1 MIPYGRQNINQADI
15 DAVIDVLRSDFLTQ
29 GPVVPAFE
37 NAVAKYCGTQHA
49 VAVNSAT
56 SALHIACLALGVGHG
71 DTVWTSPITFVA
83 SANCA
88 LYCGAK
94 VDFVDIDPNTYN
106 LSVDRLKEKLEQAQQ
121 TGNVP
126 KVVIPVHLCGQS
138 CDMAGIYALS
148 QHYGFKIIEDASHA
162 IGGRYKDEPIGN
174 CRFSDITV
182 FSFHPVKIITTGE
195 GGIALTN
202 DNQSAKR
209 MQLLRSHGITS
220 DKADLS
226 PRPKEELW
234 NYQQIYLGY
243 NYRMT
248 DIQAALGLSQMQRL
262 NDFVSKRHTI
272 ATRYNQMLSAL
283 PVVQPWQHPDSY
295 SSFHLY
301 VIRLK
306 LDEISKTHRE
316 VYEML
321 RAAGV
326 LVNLHYIPVYRQP
339 YYEQMGFSAGYCAE
353 AEQYYSEAISLPMY
367 PGLTEQQQDYVVSA
381 LENALSGQGRRD
393 S

>member
-1 MIPYGRQNINQADI
+1 MIPYGRQDINQLDI
-15 DAVIDVLRSDFLTQ
+15 QAVVDVLRSDFLTQ

-37 NAVAKYCGTQHA
+37 NAVTTYCNSKYA

-56 SALHIACLALGVGHG
+56 SALHIACLALGVGKG
-71 DTVWTSPITFVA
+71 DIVWTSPITFVA
-83 SANCA
+83 SSNCA
-88 LYCGAK
+88 LYCGAT
-94 VDFVDIDPNTYN
+94 VDFVDIDPQTYN
-106 LSVDRLKEKLEQAQQ
+106 LSVERLEEKLIKAEKAG
-121 TGNVP
+121 TLP
-126 KVVIPVHLCGQS
+126 KVVIPVHLCGQP
-138 CDMAGIYALS
+138 CDMEGIHALS
-148 QHYGFKIIEDASHA
+148 KYYGFKIIEDASHA
-162 IGGRYKDEPIGN
+162 IGGRYKDEPVGN
-174 CRFSDITV
+174 CQYSDITV

-202 DNQSAKR
+202 NDQLAKSMR
-209 MQLLRSHGITS
+209 HLRSHGITT
-220 DKADLS
+220 DPADMH
-226 PRPKEELW
+226 PRPERELW
-234 NYQQIYLGY
+234 NYQQINLGY

-248 DIQAALGLSQMQRL
+248 DIQAALGLSQMQRV
-262 NDFVSKRHTI
+262 NDFVSMRHTI

-283 PVVQPWQHPDSY
+283 PVVQPWQHHDGYTSY
-295 SSFHLY
+295 HLY